1 MNYFW
6 LDASAVVKRYVTEP
20 KGTPEMRYFFGKVSP
35 ERMMLCRP
43 VTVGEVIF
51 ILGRRIKDK
60 QRFDQ
65 QKQLFETEVSQ
76 HPQVVKVYPTNTQMD
91 DSLQFIE
98 VYSIN
103 TADAIILQCALDKA
117 NELRMDGHDL
127 ILVSSDKG
135 FLKAARSEGLRTFD
149 PENNARAY
157 LDGLI
162 NT

>member
-1 MNYFW
+1 MII
-6 LDASAVVKRYVTEP
+6 
-20 KGTPEMRYFFGKVSP
+20 
-35 ERMMLCRP
+35 CRP

-51 ILGRRIKDK
+51 VLGRRIKDK

-117 NELRMDGHDL
+117 
-127 ILVSSDKG
+127 K
-135 FLKAARSEGLRTFD
+135 RT
-149 PENNARAY
+149 EN
-157 LDGLI
+157 GW
-162 NT
+162 T